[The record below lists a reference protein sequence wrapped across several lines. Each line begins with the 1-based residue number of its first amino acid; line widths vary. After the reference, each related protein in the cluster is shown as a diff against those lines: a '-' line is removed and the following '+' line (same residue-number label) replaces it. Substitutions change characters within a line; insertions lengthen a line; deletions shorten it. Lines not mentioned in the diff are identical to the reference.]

1 MALTKAHFRMV
12 EGAVSNV
19 LDFGAIGDNSND
31 DTSAIQAAINAAELV
46 NGAVYFPAGTYKI
59 TATLVIDNTIR
70 LFGDTSVG
78 SIISNVT
85 NDVVAISIH
94 NPSRNADRCVIE
106 HLRINHE
113 ASTKYAVEWNAP
125 FGLAIDLR
133 VECVDTGFGCLL
145 IGDETEPP
153 ATDDLGYLFTAIHCR
168 FWRFTDIGVRVN
180 SRGTLYNF
188 TDCHVSSVT
197 DGSKAAYFNK
207 EGATIIG
214 GQWGGAGATSIPVQD
229 FNTESGD
236 REGNTFENLVFEGI
250 TNYAVSFDGATN
262 AVVGGQANGIYA
274 NLLSN
279 SGTIFNF
286 GKAKQCVAYLPR
298 IKNPTSGGTVCRW
311 GTSSVECT
319 LICDYQA
326 ATAPIIV
333 GAGATRAVKIVRG
346 RIARSQVSAITTN
359 AELTV
364 ILPDGITDL
373 PPGFIPVHN
382 GAAWNFQLLALG
394 DDTAASFT
402 PPSTKGTI
410 KIYSQGTTT
419 TTGEVRYDTTSS
431 PECGLLYNG
440 GDLEATTG
448 TLAGTTGTNNKIT
461 VSAANNGKIYV
472 ENRFTA
478 SNNNIT
484 VLIESEIYGV

>member
-1 MALTKAHFRMV
+1 MALTKAHYRMV

-19 LDFGAIGDNSND
+19 LDFGAVGDNSND
-31 DTSAIQAAINAAELV
+31 DTTAIQAAINAAELV

-59 TATLVIDNTIR
+59 TATLVVDNTIR

-78 SIISNVT
+78 SIISNTT

-94 NPSRNADRCVIE
+94 NPSRTADRCVIE

-133 VECVDTGFGCLL
+133 VECSGTGFGCLL
-145 IGDETEPP
+145 IGDETIPP
-153 ATDDLGYLFTAIHCR
+153 VTDDLGYLFTAIHCR
-168 FWRFTDIGVRVN
+168 FWQFADVGVRVN

-188 TDCHVSSVT
+188 TDCHVSTSVV
-197 DGSKAAYFNK
+197 GAKAAYFNK

-214 GQWGGAGATSIPVQD
+214 GQWGGSGATNIPVSD

-250 TNYAVSFDGATN
+250 TNYAVSFDGTTN

-279 SGTIFNF
+279 TGTIFNF

-319 LICDYQA
+319 LICDYEA

-346 RIARSQVSAITTN
+346 RIARAQVSAITTN

-373 PPGFIPVHN
+373 PPGFVPVHN
-382 GAAWNFQLLALG
+382 GTAWNFQLLALS

-402 PPSTKGTI
+402 PPSTKGTV

-419 TTGEVRYDTTSS
+419 TTGEVRYDTTVS

-448 TLAGTTGTNNKIT
+448 TLSGTTGTNNKIT
-461 VSAANNGKIYV
+461 VSAANDGKIYI

-478 SNNNIT
+478 SNNSIT
-484 VLIESEIYGV
+484 VLIESEIYGI